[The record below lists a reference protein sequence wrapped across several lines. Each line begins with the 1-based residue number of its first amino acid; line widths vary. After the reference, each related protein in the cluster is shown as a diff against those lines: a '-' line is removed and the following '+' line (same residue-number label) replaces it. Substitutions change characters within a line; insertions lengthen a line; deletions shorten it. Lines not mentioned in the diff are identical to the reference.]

1 MAARRDPQP
10 DPLWKLDLHG
20 STAARALERVQQE
33 IVLRQR
39 HGHSPILIITGK
51 GLHSAGG
58 SSPVHAQVKRFLHS
72 PEGRALGVKNVQPA
86 AGGGAF
92 RVDLFPPG
100 AQPGIS

>member
-1 MAARRDPQP
+1 MTPRRDPLP

-20 STAARALERVQQE
+20 STPDRALDRVRQE

-39 HGHSPILIITGK
+39 HGQSPILIITGK
-51 GLHSAGG
+51 GLHSSGG
-58 SSPVHAQVKRFLHS
+58 KSTVQQEVKRLLHS

-92 RVDLFPPG
+92 RVDLLPLDAGPN
-100 AQPGIS
+100 